1 MTRDERYT
9 TVTLT
14 INGESAKRT
23 LEMLSRKAEE
33 LGERLR
39 LIQGR
44 GTGDEGQNNASGVVR
59 GYGLEVREASGDEGR
74 GTGDGNSPAGNVR
87 DTAAEVRRL
96 EGELARVL
104 GEIEAIESGAE
115 SVEGVMGRIARQA
128 EEKKGLSFFGGKYHF
143 PDWFMKKHK
152 GSEVNV
158 GGMTLAEAAE
168 LYRILSGI
176 KSEVIGLGGYKVIGS
191 GERSAESGEAVHRD
205 EVRGTRDEKSAK
217 PTVKGLKGYE
227 VKGGVIK
234 VEMVNGKTLEI
245 KDEEQLERIMSQL
258 MDELTDYKRLTADW
272 FEKNG
277 SASDN
282 KPDKFRAENDWKLGK
297 DTENYIAM
305 STGVIDYKQYLERA
319 REIEAEY
326 LRMKIVNAKSTETEI
341 YQFRN
346 ELLNLQVR
354 GYRLEVREENKI
366 RSEAEKE
373 RLKAK
378 REEIREAAELR
389 KKEIERQ
396 YQEGLIGYK
405 AYREAMLRADVEYY
419 EEVKKYYP
427 KNSPYLFTV
436 ERNLY
441 GKLQQERDRKAESF
455 RNTQETMRN
464 TYFSNTETRD
474 VATIREDFDE
484 RARAL
489 DVLYNNMVEL
499 AKGDAG
505 KLKTI
510 TKEYKRAKRREEVS
524 RAKAL
529 GEDIKLTWREQIEE
543 FMGWLDSDAGKKIM
557 QTVGDITSSMSSIF
571 QSVME
576 MSQIECEMQVSL
588 IERRYKQEISYAEG
602 NSYKVKKLEKQRD
615 KEIAKEKRKAAE
627 KTYTLQVLMAIATTA
642 QNAVTAY
649 GNGLQ
654 IGGLAGLILAPIAA
668 AMATAAGMVQ
678 IAVIKKQKE
687 AAMSA
692 EYAEGGFTPDGPKKK
707 VVGVVHAG
715 EWVASQKLVKSP
727 VARPLLEAL
736 EVAQR
741 RNVLGTLK
749 LPAQQVISAS
759 PKVIGLKGYGD
770 ELRGTRDEM
779 AAEAAVKGL
788 EGYKVMSERLSD
800 VISRLE
806 ERLNEPSVAVVRVT
820 GEHGLDKAER
830 DYARMVNN
838 ARPKSR
844 RSRGL

>member
-23 LEMLSRKAEE
+23 LEELTARANA
-33 LGERLR
+33 LGERISALR
-39 LIQGR
+39 R
-44 GTGDEGQNNASGVVR
+44 GERSAESG
-59 GYGLEVREASGDEGR
+59 EAVLRDEGR
-74 GTGDGNSPAGNVR
+74 GTGDGNSPAGTVK

-115 SVEGVMGRIARQA
+115 SVEGVMGRILQSVEQR
-128 EEKKGLSFFGGKYHF
+128 KGLQLIGDVFKL
-143 PDWFMKKHK
+143 PDWFRNKHR
-152 GSEVNV
+152 GQGVNI

-168 LYRILSGI
+168 LYRVLTDVKREVSGYGL
-176 KSEVIGLGGYKVIGS
+176 EVRGS
-191 GERSAESGEAVHRD
+191 DRNEG
-205 EVRGTRDEKSAK
+205 RGTRDERALSEQRSSLSGGNSGAA
-217 PTVKGLKGYE
+217 PWRID
-227 VKGGVIK
+227 GGVIK
-234 VEMVNGKTLEI
+234 VEMVNGDTLEI
-245 KDEEQLERIMSQL
+245 KDLEQLERIMGELMSQI
-258 MDELTDYKRLTADW
+258 TDYKRLGADYNAQ
-272 FEKNG
+272 NG
-277 SASDN
+277 IPSI
-282 KPDKFRAENDWKLGK
+282 KPDKFRVENDWKLGK

-305 STGVIDYKQYLERA
+305 STGIIDYKQYLERA

-326 LRMKIVNAKSTETEI
+326 LRMKIVNARSTEQEI
-341 YQFRN
+341 FQFRS
-346 ELLNLQVR
+346 ELLNLEVR
-354 GYRLEVREENKI
+354 ARRNEEREAARARTEEERERLRVKRDEVRET
-366 RSEAEKE
+366 
-373 RLKAK
+373 
-378 REEIREAAELR
+378 AELR
-389 KKEIERQ
+389 KKDIEKQ

-427 KNSPYLFTV
+427 QNSPYLFQI

-499 AKGDAG
+499 AKGDTG

-576 MSQIECEMQVSL
+576 MSRIECEMQVSL

-615 KEIAKEKRKAAE
+615 KEIAREKRKAAE

-727 VARPLLEAL
+727 VVKPLLQAL
-736 EVAQR
+736 DVAQR
-741 RNVLGTLK
+741 GNVIGTLP

-779 AAEAAVKGL
+779 AADAAVKGL

-806 ERLNEPSVAVVRVT
+806 ERLEEPSVAVVRVT

>member
-1 MTRDERYT
+1 MNREERYT

-23 LEMLSRKAEE
+23 LEDLTAQANA
-33 LGERLR
+33 LGERISALR
-39 LIQGR
+39 SGER
-44 GTGDEGQNNASGVVR
+44 SAESGEAGT
-59 GYGLEVREASGDEGR
+59 
-74 GTGDGNSPAGNVR
+74 AGAVR
-87 DTAAEVRRL
+87 DTATEVRRL

-115 SVEGVMGRIARQA
+115 SVEGVMGRILQSVEQR
-128 EEKKGLSFFGGKYHF
+128 KGIQLIGDIFKL
-143 PDWFMKKHK
+143 PDWFRNKHR
-152 GSEVNV
+152 GQGVNI

-176 KSEVIGLGGYKVIGS
+176 KSEVIGLEGYKVIGS
-191 GERSAESGEAVHRD
+191 GERSAENGEAVHRD
-205 EVRGTRDEKSAK
+205 EGLGTGDERALSGERSSLSGGGSSL
-217 PTVKGLKGYE
+217 PWRID
-227 VKGGVIK
+227 GGVIK
-234 VEMVNGKTLEI
+234 VEMVNGETLEI
-245 KDEEQLERIMSQL
+245 KDLEQLERLMGELMSQI
-258 MDELTDYKRLTADW
+258 TDYKRLGADYNVQ
-272 FEKNG
+272 NG
-277 SASDN
+277 IPSI
-282 KPDKFRAENDWKLGK
+282 KPDKFRVENDWKLEK

-305 STGVIDYKQYLERA
+305 STGGIDYKQYLERA

-326 LRMKIVNAKSTETEI
+326 LRMKIVNAKSTEQEI
-341 YQFRN
+341 YQFRS
-346 ELLNLQVR
+346 ELLNL
-354 GYRLEVREENKI
+354 EVRARRNEE
-366 RSEAEKE
+366 REEARARTDAERE
-373 RLKAK
+373 RLRVK
-378 REEIREAAELR
+378 RDEVREAAELR
-389 KKEIERQ
+389 KKDIERQ

-427 KNSPYLFTV
+427 QNSPYLFQI

-510 TKEYKRAKRREEVS
+510 TKEYQRAKRREEAS

-557 QTVGDITSSMSSIF
+557 QTVGNITSSMSSIF

-576 MSQIECEMQVSL
+576 MSQIECEMQVGL

-615 KEIAKEKRKAAE
+615 KEIAREKRKAAE

-654 IGGLAGLILAPIAA
+654 VGGLAGLILAPIAA

-692 EYAEGGFTPDGPKKK
+692 EYSEGGFTPDGPKKK

-727 VARPLLEAL
+727 VVKPLLQAL
-736 EVAQR
+736 DVAQR
-741 RNVLGTLK
+741 RNVIGTLQ
-749 LPAQQVISAS
+749 LPEQQVISAS

-770 ELRGTRDEM
+770 ELRGTRDENN
-779 AAEAAVKGL
+779 AFGVVSGYGL
-788 EGYKVMSERLSD
+788 EVIESNKVMSERLVG

-806 ERLNEPSVAVVRVT
+806 ERLNEPFVTVNTVT
-820 GEHGLDKAER
+820 GDKGIQKAQD
-830 DYARMVNN
+830 DYEKLMRNK
-838 ARPKSR
+838 RPKTKKR
-844 RSRGL
+844 

>member
-1 MTRDERYT
+1 MNRDERYT

-23 LEMLSRKAEE
+23 LEELTARANA
-33 LGERLR
+33 LGERLAA
-39 LIQGR
+39 LK
-44 GTGDEGQNNASGVVR
+44 SGER
-59 GYGLEVREASGDEGR
+59 SAESGE
-74 GTGDGNSPAGNVR
+74 AGNVK

-115 SVEGVMGRIARQA
+115 SVEGVMGRILQSVEQR
-128 EEKKGLSFFGGKYHF
+128 KGLQLIGDIFKL
-143 PDWFMKKHK
+143 PDWFRNKHR
-152 GSEVNV
+152 GQGVNI

-168 LYRILSGI
+168 LYRVLTDVKREVSGYGL
-176 KSEVIGLGGYKVIGS
+176 EVIGGS
-191 GERSAESGEAVHRD
+191 ASPTVNGLDGSSAAVNQASGDA
-205 EVRGTRDEKSAK
+205 VRGSAA
-217 PTVKGLKGYE
+217 PWRID
-227 VKGGVIK
+227 GGVIK
-234 VEMVNGKTLEI
+234 VEMVNGDTLEI
-245 KDEEQLERIMSQL
+245 KDLEQLERLMGELMSQI
-258 MDELTDYKRLTADW
+258 TDYKRLGADYNAQ
-272 FEKNG
+272 NG
-277 SASDN
+277 IPSI
-282 KPDKFRAENDWKLGK
+282 KPDKFRVENDWKLGK

-305 STGVIDYKQYLERA
+305 STGVIDYKEYLERA

-326 LRMKIVNAKSTETEI
+326 LRMKIVNARSTEMEI

-346 ELLNLQVR
+346 ELLNLQVK

-366 RSEAEKE
+366 RTEEERE
-373 RLKAK
+373 RLRVK
-378 REEIREAAELR
+378 RDEVRESAELK

-427 KNSPYLFTV
+427 QNSPYLFQI

-499 AKGDAG
+499 AKGDTG

-571 QSVME
+571 QSVIE
-576 MSQIECEMQVSL
+576 MAQIECEMQVGL
-588 IERRYKQEISYAEG
+588 IERRYKKEISYAEG

-615 KEIAKEKRKAAE
+615 KEIAREKRKAAE

-727 VARPLLEAL
+727 VVKPLLQAL
-736 EVAQR
+736 DVAQR
-741 RNVLGTLK
+741 GNVIGTL
-749 LPAQQVISAS
+749 PSVQQVR
-759 PKVIGLKGYGD
+759 GYGLEVRGGNQRD

-779 AAEAAVKGL
+779 AADAAVKGL

-806 ERLNEPSVAVVRVT
+806 ERLEEPSVAVVRVS

-844 RSRGL
+844 RSRGF

>member
-1 MTRDERYT
+1 MTREERYT

-23 LEMLSRKAEE
+23 LEELTARANA
-33 LGERLR
+33 LGERLAA
-39 LIQGR
+39 LK
-44 GTGDEGQNNASGVVR
+44 SGER
-59 GYGLEVREASGDEGR
+59 SAESGE
-74 GTGDGNSPAGNVR
+74 AGNVK

-115 SVEGVMGRIARQA
+115 SVEGVMGRILQSVEQR
-128 EEKKGLSFFGGKYHF
+128 KGIQLIGDVFKL
-143 PDWFMKKHK
+143 PDWFRNKHR
-152 GSEVNV
+152 GQGVNI

-168 LYRILSGI
+168 LYRVLTDVKREVSGY
-176 KSEVIGLGGYKVIGS
+176 GL
-191 GERSAESGEAVHRD
+191 
-205 EVRGTRDEKSAK
+205 EVRGSDRNEGRGTGDERALSEQRSSLNGGNSGAA
-217 PTVKGLKGYE
+217 PWRID
-227 VKGGVIK
+227 GGVIK
-234 VEMVNGKTLEI
+234 VEMVNGDTLEI
-245 KDEEQLERIMSQL
+245 KDLEQLERLMGELMSQI
-258 MDELTDYKRLTADW
+258 TDYKRLGADYNAQ
-272 FEKNG
+272 NG
-277 SASDN
+277 IPSI
-282 KPDKFRAENDWKLGK
+282 KPDKFRVENDWKLGK

-326 LRMKIVNAKSTETEI
+326 LRMKIVNSKSTEQEI
-341 YQFRN
+341 FQFRS
-346 ELLNLQVR
+346 ELLNLEVQAR
-354 GYRLEVREENKI
+354 RNEEREAARARTEEERERLRVKRDEVRE
-366 RSEAEKE
+366 S
-373 RLKAK
+373 
-378 REEIREAAELR
+378 AELR

-741 RNVLGTLK
+741 RNRIGVLPSVESQSVMRLG
-749 LPAQQVISAS
+749 
-759 PKVIGLKGYGD
+759 GYGVNQMD
-770 ELRGTRDEM
+770 ELRGTRDER
-779 AAEAAVKGL
+779 ALSEERL
-788 EGYKVMSERLSD
+788 SFIEENKVMSEKLAG

-806 ERLNEPSVAVVRVT
+806 ERLNEPFVTVNTVT
-820 GEHGLDKAER
+820 GDKGIQKAQD
-830 DYARMVNN
+830 DYEKLMRNK
-838 ARPKSR
+838 RPKTKKR
-844 RSRGL
+844 

>member
-1 MTRDERYT
+1 MNREERYT

-44 GTGDEGQNNASGVVR
+44 GTGDEG
-59 GYGLEVREASGDEGR
+59 REPE
-74 GTGDGNSPAGNVR
+74 AGAQPVR

-115 SVEGVMGRIARQA
+115 SVEGVMGRILQSVEQR
-128 EEKKGLSFFGGKYHF
+128 KGIQLIGDIFKL
-143 PDWFMKKHK
+143 PDWFRNKHR
-152 GSEVNV
+152 GQGVNI

-176 KSEVIGLGGYKVIGS
+176 KSEVIGLEGYKVREGDS
-191 GERSAESGEAVHRD
+191 G
-205 EVRGTRDEKSAK
+205 EVRGKSGESVSAWRID
-217 PTVKGLKGYE
+217 
-227 VKGGVIK
+227 GGVIK
-234 VEMVNGKTLEI
+234 VEMVNGDTLEI
-245 KDEEQLERIMSQL
+245 KDLEQLERIMGELMSQI
-258 MDELTDYKRLTADW
+258 TDYKRLGADYNAQ
-272 FEKNG
+272 NG
-277 SASDN
+277 IPSI
-282 KPDKFRAENDWKLGK
+282 KPDKYRVENDWKLGK

-305 STGVIDYKQYLERA
+305 STGFIDYKQYLERA

-326 LRMKIVNAKSTETEI
+326 LRMKIVNAKSTEQEI
-341 YQFRN
+341 FQFRS
-346 ELLNLQVR
+346 ELLNLEVQAR
-354 GYRLEVREENKI
+354 RNEERDEARARTDAERERLRVKRDEVRE
-366 RSEAEKE
+366 S
-373 RLKAK
+373 
-378 REEIREAAELR
+378 AELR
-389 KKEIERQ
+389 KKDIERQ

-427 KNSPYLFTV
+427 QNSPYLFQI

-474 VATIREDFDE
+474 VATIREDFDD

-499 AKGDAG
+499 AKGDTG

-510 TKEYKRAKRREEVS
+510 TKEYQRAKRREEVS

-576 MSQIECEMQVSL
+576 IAQIECEMQVGL
-588 IERRYKQEISYAEG
+588 IERRYKKEISYAEG

-727 VARPLLEAL
+727 VVKPLLQAL
-736 EVAQR
+736 DVAQR
-741 RNVLGTLK
+741 GNVIGTL
-749 LPAQQVISAS
+749 PSVQQVR
-759 PKVIGLKGYGD
+759 GYGLEVRDGQRD

-779 AAEAAVKGL
+779 AADAAVKGL

-806 ERLNEPSVAVVRVT
+806 ERLNEPFVTVNTVT
-820 GEHGLDKAER
+820 GDKGIQKAQD
-830 DYARMVNN
+830 DYEKLMRNK
-838 ARPKSR
+838 RPKTKKR
-844 RSRGL
+844 

>member
-1 MTRDERYT
+1 MNREERYT

-44 GTGDEGQNNASGVVR
+44 GTGDE
-59 GYGLEVREASGDEGR
+59 EREPE
-74 GTGDGNSPAGNVR
+74 AGAQPVR

-115 SVEGVMGRIARQA
+115 SVEGVMGRILQSVEQR
-128 EEKKGLSFFGGKYHF
+128 KGLQLIGDVFKL
-143 PDWFMKKHK
+143 PDWFRNKHR
-152 GSEVNV
+152 GQGVNI

-168 LYRILSGI
+168 LYRILTDVKREVSGYGL
-176 KSEVIGLGGYKVIGS
+176 EVREGAAGQPSGNEGRATGDERALS
-191 GERSAESGEAVHRD
+191 GERSSLSGGGSSLPWRID
-205 EVRGTRDEKSAK
+205 
-217 PTVKGLKGYE
+217 
-227 VKGGVIK
+227 GGVIK
-234 VEMVNGKTLEI
+234 VEMVNGDTMEI
-245 KDEEQLERIMSQL
+245 KNLEQLERLMGELMSQI
-258 MDELTDYKRLTADW
+258 TDYKRLGTDYNAQ
-272 FEKNG
+272 NG
-277 SASDN
+277 IPGI
-282 KPDKFRAENDWKLGK
+282 KPDKFRVENDWKLEK

-326 LRMKIVNAKSTETEI
+326 LRMKIVNAKSTEQEI

-346 ELLNLQVR
+346 ELLNLQVK
-354 GYRLEVREENKI
+354 GYRLEVREEA
-366 RSEAEKE
+366 RVRTDAERE
-373 RLKAK
+373 RLRVK
-378 REEIREAAELR
+378 RDEVREAAELR
-389 KKEIERQ
+389 KKDIERQ

-427 KNSPYLFTV
+427 QNSPYLFQI

-455 RNTQETMRN
+455 RQTQETMRN

-510 TKEYKRAKRREEVS
+510 TKEYQRAKRREEVS

-557 QTVGDITSSMSSIF
+557 QTVGNITSSMSSIF

-576 MSQIECEMQVSL
+576 MSQIECEMQVGL
-588 IERRYKQEISYAEG
+588 IERRYKHEISYAEG

-615 KEIAKEKRKAAE
+615 KEIAREKRKAAE

-727 VARPLLEAL
+727 VVKPLLQAL

-741 RNVLGTLK
+741 RNMIGTLQ

-770 ELRGTRDEM
+770 ELRGTRDER
-779 AAEAAVKGL
+779 ALSEERL
-788 EGYKVMSERLSD
+788 SFIEENKVMSERLSD

-806 ERLNEPSVAVVRVT
+806 ERLEEPSVAVVRVT
-820 GEHGLDKAER
+820 GEHGLTKAER

>member
-1 MTRDERYT
+1 MNREERYT

-44 GTGDEGQNNASGVVR
+44 GTGDEG
-59 GYGLEVREASGDEGR
+59 REPE
-74 GTGDGNSPAGNVR
+74 AGAQPVR

-115 SVEGVMGRIARQA
+115 SVEGVMGRILQSVEQR
-128 EEKKGLSFFGGKYHF
+128 KGIQLIGDIFKL
-143 PDWFMKKHK
+143 PDWFRNKHR
-152 GSEVNV
+152 GQGVNI

-176 KSEVIGLGGYKVIGS
+176 KSEVIGLEGYKVREGDS
-191 GERSAESGEAVHRD
+191 G
-205 EVRGTRDEKSAK
+205 EVRGKSGESVSAWRID
-217 PTVKGLKGYE
+217 
-227 VKGGVIK
+227 GGVIK
-234 VEMVNGKTLEI
+234 VEMVNGDTLEI
-245 KDEEQLERIMSQL
+245 KDLEQLERIMGELMSQI
-258 MDELTDYKRLTADW
+258 TDYKRLGADYNAQ
-272 FEKNG
+272 NG
-277 SASDN
+277 IPSI
-282 KPDKFRAENDWKLGK
+282 KPDKYRVENDWKLGK

-305 STGVIDYKQYLERA
+305 STGFIDYKQYLERA

-326 LRMKIVNAKSTETEI
+326 LRMKIVNAKSTEQEI
-341 YQFRN
+341 FQFRS
-346 ELLNLQVR
+346 ELLNLEVQAR
-354 GYRLEVREENKI
+354 RNEERDEARARTDAERERLRVKRDEVRE
-366 RSEAEKE
+366 S
-373 RLKAK
+373 
-378 REEIREAAELR
+378 AELR
-389 KKEIERQ
+389 KKDIERQ

-427 KNSPYLFTV
+427 QNSPYLFQI

-499 AKGDAG
+499 AKGDTG

-510 TKEYKRAKRREEVS
+510 TKEYQRAKRREEVS

-576 MSQIECEMQVSL
+576 MAQIECEMQVGL
-588 IERRYKQEISYAEG
+588 IERRYKKEISYAEG

-727 VARPLLEAL
+727 VVKPLLQAL
-736 EVAQR
+736 DVAQR
-741 RNVLGTLK
+741 GNVIGTL
-749 LPAQQVISAS
+749 PSVQQVR
-759 PKVIGLKGYGD
+759 GYGLEVRDGQRD

-779 AAEAAVKGL
+779 AADAAVKGL

-806 ERLNEPSVAVVRVT
+806 ERLNEPFVTVNTVT
-820 GEHGLDKAER
+820 GDKGIQKAQD
-830 DYARMVNN
+830 DYEKLMRNK
-838 ARPKSR
+838 RPKTKKR
-844 RSRGL
+844 

>member
-1 MTRDERYT
+1 M
-9 TVTLT
+9 
-14 INGESAKRT
+14 
-23 LEMLSRKAEE
+23 
-33 LGERLR
+33 
-39 LIQGR
+39 
-44 GTGDEGQNNASGVVR
+44 
-59 GYGLEVREASGDEGR
+59 
-74 GTGDGNSPAGNVR
+74 
-87 DTAAEVRRL
+87 

-115 SVEGVMGRIARQA
+115 SVEGVMGRILQSVEQR
-128 EEKKGLSFFGGKYHF
+128 KGIQLIGDIFKL
-143 PDWFMKKHK
+143 PDWFRNKHR
-152 GSEVNV
+152 GQGVNI

-176 KSEVIGLGGYKVIGS
+176 KSEVIGLEGYKVREGDS
-191 GERSAESGEAVHRD
+191 GEVRGKSGEAVHRN
-205 EVRGTRDEKSAK
+205 EGRGTGDERALSGERSSLSGGGSSL
-217 PTVKGLKGYE
+217 PWRID
-227 VKGGVIK
+227 GGVIK
-234 VEMVNGKTLEI
+234 VEMVNGDTLEI
-245 KDEEQLERIMSQL
+245 KDLEQLERLMGELMSQI
-258 MDELTDYKRLTADW
+258 TDYKRLGADYNVQ
-272 FEKNG
+272 NG
-277 SASDN
+277 IPSI
-282 KPDKFRAENDWKLGK
+282 KPDKYRVENDWKLEK

-305 STGVIDYKQYLERA
+305 STGLIDYKQYLERA

-346 ELLNLQVR
+346 ELLNLQVK
-354 GYRLEVREENKI
+354 GYRLEVREEA
-366 RSEAEKE
+366 RVRTDAERE
-373 RLKAK
+373 RLRVK
-378 REEIREAAELR
+378 RDEVREAAELR
-389 KKEIERQ
+389 KKDIERQ

-427 KNSPYLFTV
+427 QNSPYLFQI

-455 RNTQETMRN
+455 RQTQETMRN

-510 TKEYKRAKRREEVS
+510 TKEYQRAKRREEVS

-557 QTVGDITSSMSSIF
+557 QTVGNITSSMSSIF

-576 MSQIECEMQVSL
+576 MSQIECEMQVGL
-588 IERRYKQEISYAEG
+588 IERRYKHEISYAEG

-615 KEIAKEKRKAAE
+615 KEIAREKRKAAE

-727 VARPLLEAL
+727 VVKPLLQAL
-736 EVAQR
+736 DVAQR
-741 RNVLGTLK
+741 RNMIGVLPSVESQSVMRLE
-749 LPAQQVISAS
+749 
-759 PKVIGLKGYGD
+759 GYGVNKRD
-770 ELRGTRDEM
+770 ELRGTRDER
-779 AAEAAVKGL
+779 ALSEERL
-788 EGYKVMSERLSD
+788 SFIEENKVMSERLSD

-806 ERLNEPSVAVVRVT
+806 ERLEEPSVAVVRVT
-820 GEHGLDKAER
+820 GEHGLTKAER

>member
-1 MTRDERYT
+1 MNREERYT

-44 GTGDEGQNNASGVVR
+44 GTGDE
-59 GYGLEVREASGDEGR
+59 EREPE
-74 GTGDGNSPAGNVR
+74 AGAQPVR

-115 SVEGVMGRIARQA
+115 SVEGVMGRILQSVEQR
-128 EEKKGLSFFGGKYHF
+128 KGIQLIGDIFKL
-143 PDWFMKKHK
+143 PDWFRNKHR
-152 GSEVNV
+152 GQGVNI

-176 KSEVIGLGGYKVIGS
+176 KSEVIGLEGYKVSEGDS
-191 GERSAESGEAVHRD
+191 G
-205 EVRGTRDEKSAK
+205 EVRGKSGESVSAWRID
-217 PTVKGLKGYE
+217 
-227 VKGGVIK
+227 GGVIK
-234 VEMVNGKTLEI
+234 VEMVNGDTLEI
-245 KDEEQLERIMSQL
+245 KDLEQLERIMGELMSQI
-258 MDELTDYKRLTADW
+258 TDYKRLGADYNAQ
-272 FEKNG
+272 NG
-277 SASDN
+277 IPSI
-282 KPDKFRAENDWKLGK
+282 KPDKYRVENDWKLGK

-305 STGVIDYKQYLERA
+305 STGFIDYKQYLERA

-326 LRMKIVNAKSTETEI
+326 LRMKIVNAKSTEQEI
-341 YQFRN
+341 FQFRS
-346 ELLNLQVR
+346 ELLNLEVQAR
-354 GYRLEVREENKI
+354 RNEERDEARARTDAERERLRVKRDEVRE
-366 RSEAEKE
+366 S
-373 RLKAK
+373 
-378 REEIREAAELR
+378 AELR
-389 KKEIERQ
+389 KKDIERQ

-427 KNSPYLFTV
+427 QNSPYLFQI

-455 RNTQETMRN
+455 RQTQETMRN

-474 VATIREDFDE
+474 VATIREDFDD

-499 AKGDAG
+499 AKGDTG

-510 TKEYKRAKRREEVS
+510 TKEYQRAKRREEVS

-557 QTVGDITSSMSSIF
+557 QTVGNITSSMSSIF

-576 MSQIECEMQVSL
+576 MSQIECEMQVGL
-588 IERRYKQEISYAEG
+588 IERRYKHEISYAEG

-615 KEIAKEKRKAAE
+615 KEIAREKRKAAE

-707 VVGVVHAG
+707 VVGMVHAG

-727 VARPLLEAL
+727 VVKPLLQAL
-736 EVAQR
+736 DVAQKA
-741 RNVLGTLK
+741 NVIGTL
-749 LPAQQVISAS
+749 PSVQQVISAT

-779 AAEAAVKGL
+779 AADAAVKGL
-788 EGYKVMSERLSD
+788 EGYRVMSERLSD

-806 ERLNEPSVAVVRVT
+806 ERLNEPFVTVNTVT
-820 GEHGLDKAER
+820 GDKGIQKAQD
-830 DYARMVNN
+830 DYEKLMRNK
-838 ARPKSR
+838 RPKTKKR
-844 RSRGL
+844 

>member
-1 MTRDERYT
+1 MNREERYT

-44 GTGDEGQNNASGVVR
+44 GTGDE
-59 GYGLEVREASGDEGR
+59 EREPE
-74 GTGDGNSPAGNVR
+74 AGAQPVR

-115 SVEGVMGRIARQA
+115 SVEGVMGRILQSVEQR
-128 EEKKGLSFFGGKYHF
+128 KGIQLIGDIFKL
-143 PDWFMKKHK
+143 PDWFRNKHR
-152 GSEVNV
+152 GQGVNI

-176 KSEVIGLGGYKVIGS
+176 KSEVIGLEGYKVREGDS
-191 GERSAESGEAVHRD
+191 G
-205 EVRGTRDEKSAK
+205 EVRGKSGESVSAWRID
-217 PTVKGLKGYE
+217 
-227 VKGGVIK
+227 GGVIK
-234 VEMVNGKTLEI
+234 VEMVNGETLEI
-245 KDEEQLERIMSQL
+245 KDLEQLERLMGELMSQI
-258 MDELTDYKRLTADW
+258 TDYKRLGADYNVQ
-272 FEKNG
+272 NG
-277 SASDN
+277 IPSI
-282 KPDKFRAENDWKLGK
+282 KPDKFRVENDWKLEK

-305 STGVIDYKQYLERA
+305 STGLIDYKQYLERA

-326 LRMKIVNAKSTETEI
+326 LRMKIVNAKSTEQEI
-341 YQFRN
+341 YQFRS
-346 ELLNLQVR
+346 ELIN
-354 GYRLEVREENKI
+354 LEVRARRNEE
-366 RSEAEKE
+366 REEARVRTDAERE
-373 RLKAK
+373 RLRVK
-378 REEIREAAELR
+378 RDEVRESAELR
-389 KKEIERQ
+389 KKDIERQ

-427 KNSPYLFTV
+427 QNSPYLFQI

-455 RNTQETMRN
+455 RQTQETMRN

-510 TKEYKRAKRREEVS
+510 TKEYQRAKRREEVS

-557 QTVGDITSSMSSIF
+557 QTVGNITSSMSSIF

-576 MSQIECEMQVSL
+576 MSQIECEMQVGL
-588 IERRYKQEISYAEG
+588 IERRYKHEISYAEG

-615 KEIAKEKRKAAE
+615 KEIAREKRKAAE

-707 VVGVVHAG
+707 VVGMVHAG

-727 VARPLLEAL
+727 VVKPLLQAL
-736 EVAQR
+736 DVAQKA
-741 RNVLGTLK
+741 NVIGTL
-749 LPAQQVISAS
+749 PSVQQVISAT

-779 AAEAAVKGL
+779 AADAAVKGL
-788 EGYKVMSERLSD
+788 EGYRVMSERLSD

-806 ERLNEPSVAVVRVT
+806 ERLNEPFVTVNTVT
-820 GEHGLDKAER
+820 GDKGIQKAQD
-830 DYARMVNN
+830 DYEKLMRNK
-838 ARPKSR
+838 RPKTKKR
-844 RSRGL
+844 

>member
-1 MTRDERYT
+1 MNRDERYT

-23 LEMLSRKAEE
+23 LEQLSRKAEE

-39 LIQGR
+39 LIRGR
-44 GTGDEGQNNASGVVR
+44 GTGDEER
-59 GYGLEVREASGDEGR
+59 EVSPGNEGR
-74 GTGDGNSPAGNVR
+74 GTGNENSAVGAVR

-115 SVEGVMGRIARQA
+115 SVEGVMGRILQSVEQR
-128 EEKKGLSFFGGKYHF
+128 KGIQLINDIFKL
-143 PDWFMKKHK
+143 PDWFRNKHR
-152 GSEVNV
+152 GQGVNI

-176 KSEVIGLGGYKVIGS
+176 KSEVIGLEGYKVRESDS
-191 GERSAESGEAVHRD
+191 G
-205 EVRGTRDEKSAK
+205 EVRGKSGEGASAWRID
-217 PTVKGLKGYE
+217 
-227 VKGGVIK
+227 GGVIK
-234 VEMVNGKTLEI
+234 VEMVNGDTLEI
-245 KDEEQLERIMSQL
+245 KDLEQLERIMGELMSQI
-258 MDELTDYKRLTADW
+258 TDYKRLGADYNVQ
-272 FEKNG
+272 NG
-277 SASDN
+277 IPSI
-282 KPDKFRAENDWKLGK
+282 KPDKFRVENDWKLEK

-305 STGVIDYKQYLERA
+305 STGLIDYKQYLERA

-326 LRMKIVNAKSTETEI
+326 LRMKIVNAKSTEQEI
-341 YQFRN
+341 YQFRS
-346 ELLNLQVR
+346 ELLNL
-354 GYRLEVREENKI
+354 EVRARRNEE
-366 RSEAEKE
+366 REEARVRTDAERE
-373 RLKAK
+373 RLRVK
-378 REEIREAAELR
+378 RDEVREAAELR
-389 KKEIERQ
+389 KKDIERQ

-427 KNSPYLFTV
+427 QNSPYLFQI

-455 RNTQETMRN
+455 RQTQETMRN

-510 TKEYKRAKRREEVS
+510 TKEYQRAKRREEVS

-557 QTVGDITSSMSSIF
+557 QTVGNITSSMSSIF

-576 MSQIECEMQVSL
+576 MSQIECEMQVGL
-588 IERRYKQEISYAEG
+588 IERRYKHEISYAEG

-615 KEIAKEKRKAAE
+615 KEIAREKRKAAE

-727 VARPLLEAL
+727 VVKPLLQAL
-736 EVAQR
+736 DVAQR
-741 RNVLGTLK
+741 RNMIGVLPSVESQSVMRLE
-749 LPAQQVISAS
+749 
-759 PKVIGLKGYGD
+759 GYGVNKRD
-770 ELRGTRDEM
+770 ELRGTRDER
-779 AAEAAVKGL
+779 ALSEERL
-788 EGYKVMSERLSD
+788 SFIEENKVMSERLSD

-806 ERLNEPSVAVVRVT
+806 ERLEEPSVAVVRVT
-820 GEHGLDKAER
+820 GEHGLTKAER

>member
-1 MTRDERYT
+1 MNREERYT

-44 GTGDEGQNNASGVVR
+44 GTGDE
-59 GYGLEVREASGDEGR
+59 EREPE
-74 GTGDGNSPAGNVR
+74 AGAQPVR

-115 SVEGVMGRIARQA
+115 SVEGVMGRILQSVEQR
-128 EEKKGLSFFGGKYHF
+128 KGIQLIGDIFKL
-143 PDWFMKKHK
+143 PDWFRNKHR
-152 GSEVNV
+152 GQGVNI

-168 LYRILSGI
+168 LYRVLTDVKREVMGLNGYGVREGDSG
-176 KSEVIGLGGYKVIGS
+176 
-191 GERSAESGEAVHRD
+191 
-205 EVRGTRDEKSAK
+205 EVRGKSGESGSAA
-217 PTVKGLKGYE
+217 PWRID
-227 VKGGVIK
+227 GGVIK
-234 VEMVNGKTLEI
+234 VEMVNGETLEI
-245 KDEEQLERIMSQL
+245 KDLEQLERLMGELMSQI
-258 MDELTDYKRLTADW
+258 TDYKRLGTDYNAQ
-272 FEKNG
+272 NG
-277 SASDN
+277 IPSI
-282 KPDKFRAENDWKLGK
+282 KPDKFRVENDWKLEK

-305 STGVIDYKQYLERA
+305 STGLIDYKQYLERA

-346 ELLNLQVR
+346 ELLNLQVK
-354 GYRLEVREENKI
+354 GYRLEVREEA
-366 RSEAEKE
+366 RVRTDAERE
-373 RLKAK
+373 RLRVK
-378 REEIREAAELR
+378 RDEVREAAELR
-389 KKEIERQ
+389 KKDIERQ

-427 KNSPYLFTV
+427 QNSPYLFQI

-455 RNTQETMRN
+455 RQTQETMRN

-510 TKEYKRAKRREEVS
+510 TKEYQRAKRREEVS

-557 QTVGDITSSMSSIF
+557 QTVGNITSSMSSIF

-576 MSQIECEMQVSL
+576 MSQIECEMQVGL
-588 IERRYKQEISYAEG
+588 IERRYKHEISYAEG

-615 KEIAKEKRKAAE
+615 KEIAREKRKAAE

-736 EVAQR
+736 EVAQK
-741 RNVLGTLK
+741 RNVIGTLQ
-749 LPAQQVISAS
+749 LPVQQVR
-759 PKVIGLKGYGD
+759 GYGL
-770 ELRGTRDEM
+770 EVR
-779 AAEAAVKGL
+779 EA
-788 EGYKVMSERLSD
+788 R
-800 VISRLE
+800 
-806 ERLNEPSVAVVRVT
+806 
-820 GEHGLDKAER
+820 
-830 DYARMVNN
+830 
-838 ARPKSR
+838 
-844 RSRGL
+844 

>member
-1 MTRDERYT
+1 MNREERYT

-44 GTGDEGQNNASGVVR
+44 GTGDEG
-59 GYGLEVREASGDEGR
+59 REPE
-74 GTGDGNSPAGNVR
+74 AGAQPVR

-115 SVEGVMGRIARQA
+115 SVEGVMGRILQSVEQR
-128 EEKKGLSFFGGKYHF
+128 KGIQLIGDIFKL
-143 PDWFMKKHK
+143 PDWFRNKHR
-152 GSEVNV
+152 GQGVNI

-176 KSEVIGLGGYKVIGS
+176 KSEVIGLEGYKVREGDS
-191 GERSAESGEAVHRD
+191 G
-205 EVRGTRDEKSAK
+205 EVRGKSGESVSAWRID
-217 PTVKGLKGYE
+217 
-227 VKGGVIK
+227 GGVIK
-234 VEMVNGKTLEI
+234 VEMVNGDTLEI
-245 KDEEQLERIMSQL
+245 KDLEQLERIMGELMSQI
-258 MDELTDYKRLTADW
+258 TDYKRLGADYNAQ
-272 FEKNG
+272 NG
-277 SASDN
+277 IPSI
-282 KPDKFRAENDWKLGK
+282 KPDKYRVENDWKLGK

-305 STGVIDYKQYLERA
+305 STGFIDYKQYLERA

-326 LRMKIVNAKSTETEI
+326 LRMKIVNAKSTEQEI
-341 YQFRN
+341 FQFRS
-346 ELLNLQVR
+346 ELLNLEVQAR
-354 GYRLEVREENKI
+354 RNEERDEARARTDAERERLRVKRDEVRE
-366 RSEAEKE
+366 S
-373 RLKAK
+373 
-378 REEIREAAELR
+378 AELR
-389 KKEIERQ
+389 KKDIERQ

-427 KNSPYLFTV
+427 QNSPYLFQI

-474 VATIREDFDE
+474 VATIREDFDD

-510 TKEYKRAKRREEVS
+510 TKEYQRAKRREEVS

-576 MSQIECEMQVSL
+576 MAQIECEMQVGL
-588 IERRYKQEISYAEG
+588 IERRYKKEISYAEG

-727 VARPLLEAL
+727 VVKPLLQAL
-736 EVAQR
+736 DVAQR
-741 RNVLGTLK
+741 GNVIGTL
-749 LPAQQVISAS
+749 PSVQQVR
-759 PKVIGLKGYGD
+759 GYGLEVRDGQRD

-779 AAEAAVKGL
+779 AADAAVKGL

-806 ERLNEPSVAVVRVT
+806 ERLNEPFVTVNTVT
-820 GEHGLDKAER
+820 GDKGIQKAQD
-830 DYARMVNN
+830 DYEKLMRNK
-838 ARPKSR
+838 RPKTKKR
-844 RSRGL
+844 

>member
-1 MTRDERYT
+1 MNREERYT

-14 INGESAKRT
+14 INGESAKKT
-23 LEMLSRKAEE
+23 LEELSRKAEE
-33 LGERLR
+33 LGEKIR

-44 GTGDEGQNNASGVVR
+44 GTR
-59 GYGLEVREASGDEGR
+59 DEGR
-74 GTGDGNSPAGNVR
+74 EPGAGVPGVPS
-87 DTAAEVRRL
+87 DADLATIRRL

-115 SVEGVMGRIARQA
+115 SVEGVMGRILQDV
-128 EEKKGLSFFGGKYHF
+128 EKRKGLQLIGDVFKL
-143 PDWFMKKHK
+143 PDWFLNKHRKKD
-152 GSEVNV
+152 VNI

-176 KSEVIGLGGYKVIGS
+176 KSEVIGLNGYG
-191 GERSAESGEAVHRD
+191 
-205 EVRGTRDEKSAK
+205 VRGGSPSAM
-217 PTVKGLKGYE
+217 VNGLNGSSAA
-227 VKGGVIK
+227 VNQASGDAVSGSAAPWRIDGGVIK
-234 VEMVNGKTLEI
+234 VEMVNGDTLEI
-245 KDEEQLERIMSQL
+245 KDLEQLERIMSEL
-258 MDELTDYKRLTADW
+258 MSQITDYKRLGVDYK
-272 FEKNG
+272 EKNG
-277 SASDN
+277 IPSSM
-282 KPDKFRAENDWKLGK
+282 KPDKFRVENDWKFGK

-341 YQFRN
+341 YQFKN
-346 ELLNLQVR
+346 ELLNLEVR
-354 GYRLEVREENKI
+354 ARRNEEREESRIRTEAEREQLRVKRDEVRE
-366 RSEAEKE
+366 R
-373 RLKAK
+373 
-378 REEIREAAELR
+378 AELR
-389 KKEIERQ
+389 KKDIEKQ

-427 KNSPYLFTV
+427 KNSPYLYHI

-455 RNTQETMRN
+455 RQTQEAMRS
-464 TYFSNTETRD
+464 TYFSNSETRD
-474 VATIREDFDE
+474 VATIRDDFDE

-489 DVLYNNMVEL
+489 DVLYRNMVEL

-510 TKEYKRAKRREEVS
+510 TNEYKRAKRREEVS

-543 FMGWLDSDAGKKIM
+543 FMEWLDSDAGKKIM
-557 QTVGDITSSMSSIF
+557 QTVGNITSSMSSIF

-576 MSQIECEMQVSL
+576 MSQIECEMQVSM

-615 KEIAKEKRKAAE
+615 KEIAREKRKAAE

-654 IGGLAGLILAPIAA
+654 VGGLAGLILAPIAA

-692 EYAEGGFTPDGPKKK
+692 EYSEGGFTPDGPKKK

-736 EVAQR
+736 EVAQK
-741 RNVLGTLK
+741 RNVIGTLQ

-770 ELRGTRDEM
+770 ELRGTRDER
-779 AAEAAVKGL
+779 ALSE
-788 EGYKVMSERLSD
+788 ERLSFIEENKVMNERLVG

-806 ERLNEPSVAVVRVT
+806 ERLEEPSVAVVRVT
-820 GEHGLDKAER
+820 GEHGLTKAER

-844 RSRGL
+844 RKTATGY

>member
-1 MTRDERYT
+1 MNREERYT

-14 INGESAKRT
+14 INGESAKKT
-23 LEMLSRKAEE
+23 LEELSRKAEE
-33 LGERLR
+33 LGEKIR

-44 GTGDEGQNNASGVVR
+44 GTRDEGRDVSPGN
-59 GYGLEVREASGDEGR
+59 EGR

-115 SVEGVMGRIARQA
+115 SVEGVMGRILQSVEQR
-128 EEKKGLSFFGGKYHF
+128 KGLQLIGDVFKL
-143 PDWFMKKHK
+143 PDWFRNKHR
-152 GSEVNV
+152 GQGVNI

-176 KSEVIGLGGYKVIGS
+176 KSEVSGYGL
-191 GERSAESGEAVHRD
+191 
-205 EVRGTRDEKSAK
+205 EVRGGSPSA
-217 PTVKGLKGYE
+217 TVNGLNGSSAA
-227 VKGGVIK
+227 VNQASGDAVRGSAAPWRIDGGVIK
-234 VEMVNGKTLEI
+234 VEMVNGDTLEI
-245 KDEEQLERIMSQL
+245 KDLEQLERLMGELMSQI
-258 MDELTDYKRLTADW
+258 TDYKRLGVDYNAQ
-272 FEKNG
+272 NG
-277 SASDN
+277 IPSI
-282 KPDKFRAENDWKLGK
+282 KPDKFRVENDWKLEK

-305 STGVIDYKQYLERA
+305 STGLIDYKQYLERA

-389 KKEIERQ
+389 KKDIERQ

-427 KNSPYLFTV
+427 QNSPYLFQI

-499 AKGDAG
+499 AKGDTG

-510 TKEYKRAKRREEVS
+510 TKEYQRAKRREEVS

-576 MSQIECEMQVSL
+576 MAQIECEMQVNL
-588 IERRYKQEISYAEG
+588 IERRYKKEISYAEG

-615 KEIAKEKRKAAE
+615 KEIAREKRKAAE

-727 VARPLLEAL
+727 VVKPLLQAL
-736 EVAQR
+736 DVAQKA
-741 RNVLGTLK
+741 NVIGTL
-749 LPAQQVISAS
+749 PSVQQVISAT

-770 ELRGTRDEM
+770 ENNAFG
-779 AAEAAVKGL
+779 VVSGYGL
-788 EGYKVMSERLSD
+788 EVIESNKVMSERLAG

-806 ERLNEPSVAVVRVT
+806 ERLEEPSVAVVRVT
-820 GEHGLDKAER
+820 GEHGLTKAER

-844 RSRGL
+844 RKTATGY

>member
-1 MTRDERYT
+1 
-9 TVTLT
+9 
-14 INGESAKRT
+14 
-23 LEMLSRKAEE
+23 MLSRKAEE

-44 GTGDEGQNNASGVVR
+44 GTGDEGR
-59 GYGLEVREASGDEGR
+59 EVSPGNEGR
-74 GTGDGNSPAGNVR
+74 GTGDEGALSGDRSSLSGAAGNVR

-104 GEIEAIESGAE
+104 GEIEAIENGAE
-115 SVEGVMGRIARQA
+115 SVEGVMGRILQSVEQR
-128 EEKKGLSFFGGKYHF
+128 KGIQLIGDIFKL
-143 PDWFMKKHK
+143 PDWFRNKHR
-152 GSEVNV
+152 GQGVNI

-176 KSEVIGLGGYKVIGS
+176 KSEVIGLEGYKVRESDS
-191 GERSAESGEAVHRD
+191 G
-205 EVRGTRDEKSAK
+205 EVRGKSGEGASAWRID
-217 PTVKGLKGYE
+217 
-227 VKGGVIK
+227 GGVIK
-234 VEMVNGKTLEI
+234 VEMVNGDTLEI
-245 KDEEQLERIMSQL
+245 KDLEQLERLMGELMSQI
-258 MDELTDYKRLTADW
+258 TDYKRLGADYNAQ
-272 FEKNG
+272 NG
-277 SASDN
+277 IPSI
-282 KPDKFRAENDWKLGK
+282 KPDKYRVENDWKLGK

-326 LRMKIVNAKSTETEI
+326 LRMKIVNAKSTEQEI
-341 YQFRN
+341 YQFRS
-346 ELLNLQVR
+346 ELLNL
-354 GYRLEVREENKI
+354 EVRARRNEE
-366 RSEAEKE
+366 REEARVRTDAERE
-373 RLKAK
+373 RLRVK
-378 REEIREAAELR
+378 RDEVREAAELR
-389 KKEIERQ
+389 KKDIERQ

-427 KNSPYLFTV
+427 QNSPYLFQI

-455 RNTQETMRN
+455 RQTQETMRN

-510 TKEYKRAKRREEVS
+510 MKEYKRAKRREEVS

-615 KEIAKEKRKAAE
+615 KEIAREKRKAAE

-741 RNVLGTLK
+741 RNRIGTL
-749 LPAQQVISAS
+749 PSVQQVISAS

-806 ERLNEPSVAVVRVT
+806 ERLEEPSVAVVRVT

>member
-1 MTRDERYT
+1 MNREERYT

-23 LEMLSRKAEE
+23 LEELSRKAEE
-33 LGERLR
+33 LGEKIR

-44 GTGDEGQNNASGVVR
+44 GTR
-59 GYGLEVREASGDEGR
+59 DEGR
-74 GTGDGNSPAGNVR
+74 EPGAGVPGVPS
-87 DTAAEVRRL
+87 DADLATIRRL
-96 EGELARVL
+96 EGELARVR

-115 SVEGVMGRIARQA
+115 SVEGVMGRILQSVEQR
-128 EEKKGLSFFGGKYHF
+128 KGLQLIGDVFKL
-143 PDWFMKKHK
+143 PDWFRNKHR
-152 GSEVNV
+152 GQGVNI

-176 KSEVIGLGGYKVIGS
+176 KSEVIGLEGYKVRGGS
-191 GERSAESGEAVHRD
+191 PSATLAAVQPDRNEGRGMGDERALSEQRSSLSGGNSGAVPWRID
-205 EVRGTRDEKSAK
+205 
-217 PTVKGLKGYE
+217 
-227 VKGGVIK
+227 GGVIK
-234 VEMVNGKTLEI
+234 VEMVNGDTLEI
-245 KDEEQLERIMSQL
+245 KDLEQLERIMGELMSQI
-258 MDELTDYKRLTADW
+258 TDYKRLGTDYN
-272 FEKNG
+272 ERNG
-277 SASDN
+277 IQGM
-282 KPDKFRAENDWKLGK
+282 KPDKFRVENDWKLGK

-326 LRMKIVNAKSTETEI
+326 LRMKIVNAKSTEQEI
-341 YQFRN
+341 FQFRS
-346 ELLNLQVR
+346 ELLNL
-354 GYRLEVREENKI
+354 EVQARRNEE
-366 RSEAEKE
+366 
-373 RLKAK
+373 
-378 REEIREAAELR
+378 REAARARTEEERERLR
-389 KKEIERQ
+389 VKRDEIRGEAERRKQEIERQ

-427 KNSPYLFTV
+427 QNSPYLFTV

-499 AKGDAG
+499 AKGDTG

-510 TKEYKRAKRREEVS
+510 TKEYQRAKRREEVS

-576 MSQIECEMQVSL
+576 MAQIECEMQVSL

-615 KEIAKEKRKAAE
+615 KEIAREKRKAAE

-741 RNVLGTLK
+741 RNVLGTLQ

-806 ERLNEPSVAVVRVT
+806 ERLEEPSVAVVRVT

-844 RSRGL
+844 KVRGKR

>member
-1 MTRDERYT
+1 MNREERYT

-23 LEMLSRKAEE
+23 LEELTARANA
-33 LGERLR
+33 LGERLAA
-39 LIQGR
+39 LKS
-44 GTGDEGQNNASGVVR
+44 ASPTVN
-59 GYGLEVREASGDEGR
+59 GL
-74 GTGDGNSPAGNVR
+74 DGSSAAVNQAADAAVSAPAGAVR

-115 SVEGVMGRIARQA
+115 SVEGVMGRILQSV
-128 EEKKGLSFFGGKYHF
+128 EKRKGLRLINDIFEL
-143 PDWFMKKHK
+143 PEWFLNKHRKK
-152 GSEVNV
+152 EVNI

-176 KSEVIGLGGYKVIGS
+176 KSEVIGLNGYG
-191 GERSAESGEAVHRD
+191 
-205 EVRGTRDEKSAK
+205 VRGGSPSAM
-217 PTVKGLKGYE
+217 VNGLNGSSAA
-227 VKGGVIK
+227 VNQASGDAVSGSAAPWRIDGGVIK
-234 VEMVNGKTLEI
+234 VEMVNGDTLEI
-245 KDEEQLERIMSQL
+245 KDLEQLERIMSEL
-258 MDELTDYKRLTADW
+258 MSQITDYKRLGVDYK
-272 FEKNG
+272 EKNG
-277 SASDN
+277 IPSSM
-282 KPDKFRAENDWKLGK
+282 KPDKFRVENDWKLGK

-305 STGVIDYKQYLERA
+305 STGLIDYKQYLERA

-341 YQFRN
+341 YQFKN
-346 ELLNLQVR
+346 ELLNLEVR
-354 GYRLEVREENKI
+354 ARRNEEREESRIRTEAEREQLRVKRDEVRE
-366 RSEAEKE
+366 R
-373 RLKAK
+373 
-378 REEIREAAELR
+378 AELR
-389 KKEIERQ
+389 KKDIEKQ

-441 GKLQQERDRKAESF
+441 GKLQQERDRKAESY
-455 RNTQETMRN
+455 RQTQETMRS
-464 TYFSNTETRD
+464 TYFANSETRD
-474 VATIREDFDE
+474 VATIRDDFDE

-489 DVLYNNMVEL
+489 DVLYRNMVEL

-505 KLKTI
+505 KLKSI
-510 TKEYKRAKRREEVS
+510 TREYQRAKRREEVS

-529 GEDIKLTWREQIEE
+529 GEDIKLTWREQIEQ
-543 FMGWLDSDAGKKIM
+543 FMEWLDSDAGKKIM
-557 QTVGDITSSMSSIF
+557 QTVGNITSSMSSIF

-576 MSQIECEMQVSL
+576 MSQIECEMQVSM

-615 KEIAKEKRKAAE
+615 KEIAREKRKAAE

-654 IGGLAGLILAPIAA
+654 VGGLAGLILAPIAA

-692 EYAEGGFTPDGPKKK
+692 EYSEGGFTPDGPKKK

-736 EVAQR
+736 EVAQK
-741 RNVLGTLK
+741 RNRIGVLPSVESQSVMRLE
-749 LPAQQVISAS
+749 
-759 PKVIGLKGYGD
+759 GYGVNKMD
-770 ELRGTRDEM
+770 ELRGTRDENN
-779 AAEAAVKGL
+779 AFGVVSGYGL
-788 EGYKVMSERLSD
+788 EVIESNKVMNERLSD

-806 ERLNEPSVAVVRVT
+806 ERLEEPSVAVVRVT
-820 GEHGLDKAER
+820 GEHGLTKAER

>member
-1 MTRDERYT
+1 MNREERYT

-44 GTGDEGQNNASGVVR
+44 GTGDE
-59 GYGLEVREASGDEGR
+59 EREPE
-74 GTGDGNSPAGNVR
+74 AGAQPVR

-115 SVEGVMGRIARQA
+115 SVEGVMGRILQSVEQR
-128 EEKKGLSFFGGKYHF
+128 KGIQLIGDIFKL
-143 PDWFMKKHK
+143 PDWFRNKHR
-152 GSEVNV
+152 GQGVNI

-176 KSEVIGLGGYKVIGS
+176 KSEVIGLEGYKVREGDS
-191 GERSAESGEAVHRD
+191 G
-205 EVRGTRDEKSAK
+205 EVRGKSGESVSAWRID
-217 PTVKGLKGYE
+217 
-227 VKGGVIK
+227 GGVIK
-234 VEMVNGKTLEI
+234 VEMVNGETLEI
-245 KDEEQLERIMSQL
+245 KDLEQLERIMGELMSQI
-258 MDELTDYKRLTADW
+258 TDYKRLGADYNAQ
-272 FEKNG
+272 NG
-277 SASDN
+277 IPSI
-282 KPDKFRAENDWKLGK
+282 KPDKYRVENDWKLGK

-305 STGVIDYKQYLERA
+305 STGFIDYKQYLERA

-326 LRMKIVNAKSTETEI
+326 LRMKIVNAKSTEQEI
-341 YQFRN
+341 FQFRS
-346 ELLNLQVR
+346 ELLNLEVQAR
-354 GYRLEVREENKI
+354 RNEERDEARARTDAERERLRVKRDEVRE
-366 RSEAEKE
+366 S
-373 RLKAK
+373 
-378 REEIREAAELR
+378 AELR
-389 KKEIERQ
+389 KKDIERQ

-427 KNSPYLFTV
+427 QNSPYLFQI

-455 RNTQETMRN
+455 RQTQETMRN

-510 TKEYKRAKRREEVS
+510 TKEYQRAKRREEVS

-557 QTVGDITSSMSSIF
+557 QTVGNITSSMSSIF

-576 MSQIECEMQVSL
+576 MSQIECEMQVGL
-588 IERRYKQEISYAEG
+588 IERRYKHEISYAEG

-615 KEIAKEKRKAAE
+615 KEIAR
-627 KTYTLQVLMAIATTA
+627 
-642 QNAVTAY
+642 
-649 GNGLQ
+649 
-654 IGGLAGLILAPIAA
+654 
-668 AMATAAGMVQ
+668 
-678 IAVIKKQKE
+678 
-687 AAMSA
+687 
-692 EYAEGGFTPDGPKKK
+692 
-707 VVGVVHAG
+707 
-715 EWVASQKLVKSP
+715 
-727 VARPLLEAL
+727 
-736 EVAQR
+736 
-741 RNVLGTLK
+741 
-749 LPAQQVISAS
+749 
-759 PKVIGLKGYGD
+759 
-770 ELRGTRDEM
+770 
-779 AAEAAVKGL
+779 
-788 EGYKVMSERLSD
+788 
-800 VISRLE
+800 
-806 ERLNEPSVAVVRVT
+806 
-820 GEHGLDKAER
+820 
-830 DYARMVNN
+830 
-838 ARPKSR
+838 
-844 RSRGL
+844 